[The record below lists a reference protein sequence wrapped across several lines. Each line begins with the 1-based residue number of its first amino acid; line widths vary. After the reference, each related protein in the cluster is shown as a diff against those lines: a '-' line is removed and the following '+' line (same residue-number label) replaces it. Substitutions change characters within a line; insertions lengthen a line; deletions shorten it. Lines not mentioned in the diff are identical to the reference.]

1 VGLTTV
7 ALSNAEVSHAVFL
20 FAMVLTFFF
29 LQLEARRFRV
39 YELSHR
45 RVRLLECSFYGS
57 LLTGQL
63 DPQWRETLATSLQE
77 PSHALSHLQA
87 LGWRLRR
94 NYLWIYLG
102 LLVVWLIKLG
112 VFQAADFMARAQIAV
127 IPGWL
132 VVLLVLGFY
141 ILGASLAL
149 WVGRY
154 RLEDD

>member
-1 VGLTTV
+1 
-7 ALSNAEVSHAVFL
+7 
-20 FAMVLTFFF
+20 
-29 LQLEARRFRV
+29 
-39 YELSHR
+39 
-45 RVRLLECSFYGS
+45 
-57 LLTGQL
+57 
-63 DPQWRETLATSLQE
+63 
-77 PSHALSHLQA
+77 LQA

-132 VVLLVLGFY
+132 VVLLVLVFY
-141 ILGASLAL
+141 ILGAILAL